1 VQETMSETLAG
12 RAAIVTGADRG
23 IGRGIAT
30 RLAQEGAGLTIVY
43 RENKAG
49 ADEVVREIERMGRR
63 AFQSDVARVADAQR
77 LVDSAIARF
86 DQLDILVNNAG
97 IEHGAR
103 SGK

>member
-1 VQETMSETLAG
+1 MSETLAG

-63 AFQSDVARVADAQR
+63 AFALQSDVARVADAQR